1 LFGDAALNKRGACG
15 RVLSLNSSK
24 YVPPIGG
31 NGAVQGRFHSQR
43 SIAARPLLQLRTG
56 SSLFFEDDEAN
67 DVFHLVEGTIAF
79 YRFMSDEHR
88 VICGFALAGEVFNMS
103 HRGRQFCSAEALSD
117 CLYWRR
123 SWQDVEANR
132 TEDAMQEKYLACLH
146 SEAWTMQLQA
156 LHRLHLSA
164 DESVAHFIIEIGR
177 RTNPALING
186 ARVRLEMSRA
196 DIASYL
202 GLTVETV
209 VRSLKRLTSE
219 GLLIAYT
226 PHEFGICDMAGI
238 YRRLRASHG

>member
-1 LFGDAALNKRGACG
+1 MCG
-15 RVLSLNSSK
+15 RVQSLNSSK
-24 YVPPIGG
+24 YAPLIAANV
-31 NGAVQGRFHSQR
+31 ALQGRSLQGRLPAQR
-43 SIAARPLLQLRTG
+43 PGAAKPLLQLRAG
-56 SSLFFEDDEAN
+56 SSLFFEDDEGD
-67 DVFHLVEGTIAF
+67 DVFHLVEGAIAF

-123 SWQDVEANR
+123 SWQDVEASPAQDE
-132 TEDAMQEKYLACLH
+132 TQKKYLACLK
-146 SEAWTMQLQA
+146 SEPWTMQVQT

-164 DESVAHFIIEIGR
+164 DESVAHFVIEIGR
-177 RTNPALING
+177 RTNPALTNG
-186 ARVRLEMSRA
+186 SRVHLQMSRA

-226 PHEFGICDMAGI
+226 PHEFGICDIAGI
-238 YRRLRASHG
+238 YRRRGSHGDA

>member
-1 LFGDAALNKRGACG
+1 VQYFNGSR
-15 RVLSLNSSK
+15 
-24 YVPPIGG
+24 YVPSGTGKVAI
-31 NGAVQGRFHSQR
+31 QGQLSARR
-43 SIAARPLLQLRTG
+43 PEAAKPLSQLRAG
-56 SSLFFEDDEAN
+56 SSLFFEGDEGD

-79 YRFMSDEHR
+79 YRFMSDDHR

-123 SWQDVEANR
+123 SWQDLEANR
-132 TEDAMQEKYLACLH
+132 TEAAMREKYLACLH
-146 SEAWTMQLQA
+146 SEPWTMQLQA

-164 DESVAHFIIEIGR
+164 DESVAHFIVEIGR
-177 RTNPALING
+177 RVNPGLTNG
-186 ARVRLEMSRA
+186 SRVRIEMSRA

-209 VRSLKRLTSE
+209 VRSLKRLTSD

-226 PHEFGICDMAGI
+226 PHEFGICDLAGI
-238 YRRLRASHG
+238 YKRLRDARS

>member
-1 LFGDAALNKRGACG
+1 MCG
-15 RVLSLNSSK
+15 RVQHFHGSR
-24 YVPPIGG
+24 YVQAGG
-31 NGAVQGRFHSQR
+31 KVAVQGHFRAQR
-43 SIAARPLLQLRTG
+43 VEVAKPLLQLRLG
-56 SSLFFEDDEAN
+56 SSLFFEDDEGD

-79 YRFMSDEHR
+79 YRFMSDDHR

-132 TEDAMQEKYLACLH
+132 TEGAMRDKYLACLH
-146 SEAWTMQLQA
+146 SEPWTMQLQA

-164 DESVAHFIIEIGR
+164 DESVAHFIVEIGR
-177 RTNPALING
+177 RANPALTNG
-186 ARVRLEMSRA
+186 SRVRLEMSRA

-209 VRSLKRLTSE
+209 VRSLKRLTSD

-226 PHEFGICDMAGI
+226 PHEFGICDLAGI
-238 YRRLRASHG
+238 YKRLRDACS